1 MGEYFVL
8 ALLAGL
14 GVAVAAAPFGCF
26 LMWRR
31 MAFAADSLAH
41 ASLLGVALAL
51 LAESPPLWGIAPAL
65 AGFAAFIFAM
75 RGRLSLDALSHVGAH
90 AALAFGVLLLAATRR
105 PVEWERYLFGDILS
119 LTRGE
124 ALFTALTCGALA
136 AGLWALRRPLLSAAL
151 TPGGGAHGPSPA
163 AAGGVCVFSDDRG
176 FCGGGGSQRG
186 AAADKRNDDCG
197 GGGGAP
203 ALRQSVRNG
212 RARGGGRGGGRF
224 AGIGRVAEMG
234 PARRSRDCGGGVDF
248 VCNGVGMGGDSG
260 GTGGVARI
268 IFAAERNQVFRREN
282 QVKVKFLVLVGYSGM

>member
-51 LAESPPLWGIAPAL
+51 LADSPPLWGIAPVL
-65 AGFAAFIFAM
+65 AGFAAFLFAM

-90 AALAFGVLLLAATRR
+90 AALSFGVLLLAATRR
-105 PVEWERYLFGDILS
+105 PVEWERYLFGDILA

-124 ALFTALTCGALA
+124 AVFTALTCGALA

-151 TPGGGAHGPSPA
+151 TPEVARMDHPRLPLAEFAFFLMTAAFVAAAVRSVGLLLVNGMMIVAAAAARPLSASPSGMVLRAA
-163 AAGGVCVFSDDRG
+163 AAGAAGVLLG
-176 FCGGGGSQRG
+176 LG
-186 AAADKRNDDCG
+186 ASLKWDLPA
-197 GGGGAP
+197 AP
-203 ALRQSVRNG
+203 AIVAAESVLFAMAWGWAGIR
-212 RARGGGRGGGRF
+212 GGRG
-224 AGIGRVAEMG
+224 A
-234 PARRSRDCGGGVDF
+234 
-248 VCNGVGMGGDSG
+248 
-260 GTGGVARI
+260 
-268 IFAAERNQVFRREN
+268 
-282 QVKVKFLVLVGYSGM
+282 